1 MSRHPCLARRPLPS
15 RGRGA
20 TLIEVLVSI
29 VIASVGLLAMA
40 GISAAALK
48 YSKFSQHRASASQLA
63 AEIAERMR
71 ATAYAPNAL
80 LNYQYQA
87 SMANQTDLGPAPVP
101 ACEVPTDV
109 CTPEQVAAADLW
121 QWRTH
126 VRSQLPSGSVSVA
139 PDAAAAR
146 SVDVWV
152 AWRDASLG
160 AEDEIVRTGGA
171 RECPLSLEASA
182 DPNVRCVY
190 LRVRL

>member
-1 MSRHPCLARRPLPS
+1 MKKSLNSRSGPS
-15 RGRGA
+15 RASGA

-48 YSKFSQHRASASQLA
+48 YTKFSQHRASASQLA

-71 ATAYAPNAL
+71 ANAFAPNAVA
-80 LNYQYQA
+80 NYQYLE
-87 SMANQTDLGPAPVP
+87 SMGNQHDLGAAPVP
-101 ACEVPTDV
+101 ACEVVTDV
-109 CTPEQVAAADLW
+109 CTLQQVAAADLW
-121 QWRTH
+121 QWRSH
-126 VRSQLPSGSVSVA
+126 VRSQLPGGSVAVS
-139 PDAAAAR
+139 PDPAAAR

-160 AEDEIVRTGGA
+160 SEDEIVRTGGA